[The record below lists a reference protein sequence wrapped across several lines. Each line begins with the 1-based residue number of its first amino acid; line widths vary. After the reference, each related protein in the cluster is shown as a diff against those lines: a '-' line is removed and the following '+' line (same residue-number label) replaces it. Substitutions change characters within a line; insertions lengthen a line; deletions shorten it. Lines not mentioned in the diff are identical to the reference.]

1 MVRVD
6 MGWIISPMWRVFHH
20 ITSNKLWVRHSLLP
34 PPSLIN
40 TSPPLTQTFLSL
52 PDPHTL
58 LSLPDPHTL
67 LSLPDPHA
75 IPSHKQFMRAILEYG
90 GTLKADHRAVWGEH
104 STGDH
109 QEILHGNEGTVVVVP
124 SLHSC
129 QHHKVGLKG

>member
-1 MVRVD
+1 
-6 MGWIISPMWRVFHH
+6 
-20 ITSNKLWVRHSLLP
+20 VRHSLLP

-90 GTLKADHRAVWGEH
+90 GRSKRTTELFEE
-104 STGDH
+104 STPLG
-109 QEILHGNEGTVVVVP
+109 ITKKFFTGM
-124 SLHSC
+124 
-129 QHHKVGLKG
+129 KVQ